1 MTNGPGYPRYL
12 EHCVYYQ
19 DLGAHYKGFN
29 QRHLPRARRPAWDRV
44 EMDLK
49 KAALFYRGVVV
60 SDTDL
65 NNNPLFH
72 QLTRGGSAQATLR
85 TALERGFLMRAARDT
100 GDGPISQGDLWD
112 QFKRNN
118 PELARSLRKP
128 RGHTQALD
136 DIFNRVKDTY
146 RPLTYKTSEIGAVF
160 RNRVVIKLAELAKD
174 EKQGSEVRTLARQ
187 VIDYAM
193 QEDVDLRAAALT
205 RIFLPNRKT
214 DQSHKQVW
222 DTVLN
227 AFNGNVPAAFEQGR
241 LMMRLHPED
250 ERLPGWRGPEDETLI
265 SGLQAALQAGP
276 HAVRE
281 IAELTDL
288 DIPVEW
294 KQKYRPKPEALESR
308 TLEQLEEIREQ
319 AAERSNFLQERFECL
334 RSAGAMEKRIAAL
347 KSAETYY
354 LQELQRAG
362 LVERLDSSK
371 YNEDRDRAVYV
382 RTAQQGTPQARLG
395 LVLIGLGTWDTAST
409 LLGRNLSL
417 ELPPSLTG
425 GVDVAI
431 PLALLL
437 SAISLRQAVQL
448 MGILLAATGL
458 TPVSSRALHRVRQDR
473 IFARQWVLPA
483 GETVIRPYY
492 ADLERQRD
500 ELLSGL

>member
-1 MTNGPGYPRYL
+1 M
-12 EHCVYYQ
+12 
-19 DLGAHYKGFN
+19 
-29 QRHLPRARRPAWDRV
+29 
-44 EMDLK
+44 
-49 KAALFYRGVVV
+49 
-60 SDTDL
+60 
-65 NNNPLFH
+65 
-72 QLTRGGSAQATLR
+72 
-85 TALERGFLMRAARDT
+85 
-100 GDGPISQGDLWD
+100 
-112 QFKRNN
+112 
-118 PELARSLRKP
+118 
-128 RGHTQALD
+128 
-136 DIFNRVKDTY
+136 
-146 RPLTYKTSEIGAVF
+146 
-160 RNRVVIKLAELAKD
+160 VIKLAELAKD

-382 RTAQQGTPQARLG
+382 RTAQQGTPQAKHL
-395 LVLIGLGTWDTAST
+395 LI
-409 LLGRNLSL
+409 
-417 ELPPSLTG
+417 
-425 GVDVAI
+425 
-431 PLALLL
+431 
-437 SAISLRQAVQL
+437 
-448 MGILLAATGL
+448 
-458 TPVSSRALHRVRQDR
+458 SRAS
-473 IFARQWVLPA
+473 FW
-483 GETVIRPYY
+483 
-492 ADLERQRD
+492 
-500 ELLSGL
+500 